1 MRRHPLRALRHV
13 SGWIAGKFVFQKEP
27 TETSQQSGKRF
38 LVYISDI
45 FHAPGKL
52 FFLPFFFGGGGGWTS
67 QLTADGT
74 IQAQREGCHLLAS
87 WGEDDPQYFQQ
98 FGPEASSNV
107 VHRKSSYSRLK

>member
-1 MRRHPLRALRHV
+1 MLQA
-13 SGWIAGKFVFQKEP
+13 S
-27 TETSQQSGKRF
+27 
-38 LVYISDI
+38 Y
-45 FHAPGKL
+45 
-52 FFLPFFFGGGGGWTS
+52 FFFRFFFWGGGGWTS

-98 FGPEASSNV
+98 SGPEASSNV